1 MKRYGDYILHKLAMH
16 WYVYEVGSGICNIFE
31 DLEKIYFEQ
40 MLSFA
45 MIFILHSWNYEINN
59 DKNMTLLNE

>member
-1 MKRYGDYILHKLAMH
+1 MH
-16 WYVYEVGSGICNIFE
+16 WYEVGSGICNIFE

-45 MIFILHSWNYEINN
+45 IIVLQSWNYEINN
-59 DKNMTLLNE
+59 DKI